1 MLSTLQGHLAMSGGI
16 FGRQSWKDATHLV
29 GAAKH
34 PIMHEKLPQQRTV
47 GSNVSIAPRMRNPA
61 L

>member
-1 MLSTLQGHLAMSGGI
+1 MRGNLAMSGGI
-16 FGRQSWKDATHLV
+16 FGRPSRKDAMHLV

-34 PIMHEKLPQQRTV
+34 PITHEMLPQQRTV